1 MSSADADFGITEFPE
16 RTIAGVN
23 YPLAGERPDLILYG
37 WTKLA
42 ARLTEIGAKVNPQV
56 LYAVWHRPDGQAATP
71 PQYLIGVEV
80 SPGGAVAEGLMALT
94 IPAGRH
100 ATVRQRG
107 HLDFGRSY
115 DTLHQW
121 VAAQGLT
128 YRAPQAPTVEVY
140 DTSQPLGAEFE
151 VLIAEP
157 VE

>member
-1 MSSADADFGITEFPE
+1 MSIAEAELGVVEFPE
-16 RTIAGVN
+16 RTIVGVN

-42 ARLTEIGAKVNPQV
+42 ACLAEIGSKASPHV
-56 LYAVWHRPDGQAATP
+56 LYAVWHRPDGQAQTP
-71 PQYLIGVEV
+71 PQYLMGVEV
-80 SPGGAVAEGLMALT
+80 TQAGKLAEGLMALT
-94 IPAGRH
+94 VPAGRH
-100 ATVRQRG
+100 AIVRQRG

-115 DTLHQW
+115 EALHQW

-140 DTSQPLGAEFE
+140 DTSQPLGVEFG